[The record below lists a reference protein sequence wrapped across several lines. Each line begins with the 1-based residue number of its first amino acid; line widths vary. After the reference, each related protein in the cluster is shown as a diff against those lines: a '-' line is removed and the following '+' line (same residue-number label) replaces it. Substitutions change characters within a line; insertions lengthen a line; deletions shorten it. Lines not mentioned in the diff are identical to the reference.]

1 MNKTFLVGSAVM
13 AMFAVTACSS
23 QNEDLTVAE
32 VETASIQAAIANNG
46 SRSNATDQGVF
57 TWEKGDKIYTLA
69 DGVVYTNKSSESSA
83 VATFTTTATDVTGSQ
98 YAVYPYNADAPATL
112 NDNKLTFTLPSEYE
126 YTVEDDNTIIANT
139 NAPMFGTLTDGVY
152 QFQHLAGALRLAI
165 PTLPATAKTIKFVAN
180 TRIAGEFTADLS
192 AEKPQLAQDEAA
204 STTNNTVTISLSSAL
219 TSAVNN
225 ARVII
230 PLPVG
235 EYAGF
240 KVYVYDSSDNVLS
253 AYTTLKTY
261 NLGLQDLALYSLS
274 TQGANV
280 AELSANT
287 TSCSKGTASP
297 WSFDGGWT
305 ITNSKSKTYGAGSGI
320 TKECIKYARNVEFT
334 ITIPDGKKVTKVS
347 FSGYVN
353 KANGTY
359 TGYIYQI
366 GSTTFGET
374 KEFNGTDVTTASV
387 STIALKE
394 PATGSLA
401 FQFKGD
407 TEGCLKIYLTYE
419 DAE

>member
-280 AELSANT
+280 AELVGSSNFTKGTTVTFDEWTMTSTQTIDCYSNKYLKVKASDCTITAPTGKKIKKISFVGSANNT
-287 TSCSKGTASP
+287 TNVSYMSNFAGNKY
-297 WSFDGGWT
+297 
-305 ITNSKSKTYGAGSGI
+305 SKTDIEFPA
-320 TKECIKYARNVEFT
+320 TKGARNV
-334 ITIPDGKKVTKVS
+334 
-347 FSGYVN
+347 
-353 KANGTY
+353 TY
-359 TGYIYQI
+359 TFALAESSSSVTFTLNSKETLLLIY
-366 GSTTFGET
+366 
-374 KEFNGTDVTTASV
+374 V
-387 STIALKE
+387 
-394 PATGSLA
+394 
-401 FQFKGD
+401 
-407 TEGCLKIYLTYE
+407 TYE